1 LNVQQILIDTN
12 LLVLFIVGTVSRQY
26 ISKHKRLTQFI
37 PEDYDVLLEIL
48 NQASSLLIT
57 PNTLT
62 ETSNLVAY
70 IYEPARTEIFIVFQ
84 QFLNNWREIYI
95 PSTTVSARQEFI
107 RLGLADAAMLEA
119 LSKDMLLL
127 TTDLDLY
134 LVASSLGFSAVNFN
148 QIRDRYL

>member
-12 LLVLFIVGTVSRQY
+12 LLVLFIVGTVSREY

-37 PEDYDVLLEIL
+37 PEDYDALLEIL
-48 NQASSLLIT
+48 NQASSLVVT

-70 IYEPARTEIFIVFQ
+70 IYEPARTEIFIIFQ
-84 QFLNNWREIYI
+84 HFLNNRREIYI
-95 PSTTVSARQEFI
+95 PSATVSARQEFI

-134 LVASSLGFSAVNFN
+134 LVALSLGFSAVNFN